1 MKEPKSSLLPML
13 RFRTCLALQSQAAP
27 RAFHL
32 LPHFVRTFPKLQ
44 QNLRGPFLPHRPSVL
59 PSFHPE
65 AGRRQKNYKKQMP
78 PLHSALIVCY
88 RICIFT
94 VQKTRMLTK
103 KELQSALEADLN
115 AEYQMI
121 NDSIVILDSD
131 TIEADDYY
139 VFFYQSNEFLQ
150 TNNFSSMLAGNAP
163 VIVNK
168 VTGERFVT
176 GTAYPVEHYI
186 SIYENTL

>member
-1 MKEPKSSLLPML
+1 
-13 RFRTCLALQSQAAP
+13 
-27 RAFHL
+27 
-32 LPHFVRTFPKLQ
+32 
-44 QNLRGPFLPHRPSVL
+44 
-59 PSFHPE
+59 
-65 AGRRQKNYKKQMP
+65 
-78 PLHSALIVCY
+78 
-88 RICIFT
+88 
-94 VQKTRMLTK
+94 MLTK